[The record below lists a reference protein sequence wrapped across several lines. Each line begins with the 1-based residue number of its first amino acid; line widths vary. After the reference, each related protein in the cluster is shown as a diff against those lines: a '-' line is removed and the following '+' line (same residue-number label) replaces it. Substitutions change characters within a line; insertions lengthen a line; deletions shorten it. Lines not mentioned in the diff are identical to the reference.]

1 MPTTR
6 ACQPRREAANAR
18 SPRQGARGPA
28 APPSGSVQRLQREVG
43 NQAML
48 RLHRQPSAGP
58 GAPEPRTDGAFAHTL
73 RASRGGGQPL
83 PDPARTFLGASVGAD
98 LGAVRVHTDGRA
110 ARMSRA
116 VGAEAFTYGRN
127 IYFGEGRYAPDTRP
141 GMRLLSHEVV
151 HTLQQGMHD
160 QAAPGPIP
168 VTRPDDASEVEAER
182 LSGRLE
188 RGEPL
193 GKTRTDPG
201 HALGAR
207 RLQPRIQRATN
218 LDVAVYE
225 TTDQG
230 TGFGDSPSET
240 HKLEANSLDQAGTR
254 LGSFMKAAATLVDA
268 PAVSQLSFYGHA
280 GPGDQSVGA
289 GEKSDPEKQ
298 ITSASIDAYP
308 EKFRKI
314 YTPLADGASVFLRG
328 CNAGAGQKGLDLLK
342 KVKSSCK
349 ALVNKDITAYGW
361 TGKGYHYR
369 RLWYDWYEQTGER
382 VSSTTDKPKLVWED
396 LKKIKK
402 GQTP

>member
-1 MPTTR
+1 MPTAR
-6 ACQPRREAANAR
+6 ARQPQREAAKTP
-18 SPRQGARGPA
+18 SPGRGPRGPA
-28 APPSGSVQRLQREVG
+28 APRPGSLRHLQRQAG

-48 RLHRQPSAGP
+48 RLHRQPSAGT
-58 GAPEPRTDGAFAHTL
+58 GAPEPRTDGAFGGGL

-83 PDPARTFLGASVGAD
+83 REPAKTFLGASVGAD

-110 ARMSRA
+110 ARMSRTL
-116 VGAEAFTYGRN
+116 GAEAFTYGRN
-127 IYFGEGRYAPDTRP
+127 IYFGEGRYAPDTRA

-160 QAAPGPIP
+160 EAAPGALP
-168 VTRPDDASEVEAER
+168 VTHPGDASELEAER
-182 LSGRLE
+182 LSGRMM
-188 RGEPL
+188 RGEAL
-193 GKTRTDPG
+193 GGTRTDPR

-207 RLQPRIQRATN
+207 RLQPQIQRATN
-218 LDVAVYE
+218 LDVALYE
-225 TTDQG
+225 TTDHG

-240 HKLEANSLDQAGTR
+240 FTMEANSLDQAGSKLT
-254 LGSFMKAAATLVDA
+254 GFMAAAAKLYDA
-268 PAVSQLSFYGHA
+268 PVISQLSFYGHA
-280 GPGDQSVGA
+280 APGDQSVGA

-314 YTPLADGASVFLRG
+314 YTPLGDGAGVFLRG

-361 TGKGYHYR
+361 TGKGYHHR

-396 LKKIKK
+396 LKKLKK
-402 GQTP
+402 GETP